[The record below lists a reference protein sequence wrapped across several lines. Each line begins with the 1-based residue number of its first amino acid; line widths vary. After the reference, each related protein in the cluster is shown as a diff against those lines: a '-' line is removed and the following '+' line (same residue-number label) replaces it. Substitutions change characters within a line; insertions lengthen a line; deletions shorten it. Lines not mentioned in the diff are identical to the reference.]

1 MEEGLNE
8 NFRIV
13 ATAFI
18 ALTPAAVTAG
28 SADAKKGK
36 RVYNKCEACHALKA
50 AKNKVGP
57 SLHSIMGRKAAIEPK
72 FKYSKA
78 MRNSGLTWDE
88 ETLRK
93 YLKKPRVFL
102 KGTRIYFAGIKK
114 KKDMDN
120 LIAYLKK
127 ASN

>member
-1 MEEGLNE
+1 
-8 NFRIV
+8 
-13 ATAFI
+13 
-18 ALTPAAVTAG
+18 
-28 SADAKKGK
+28 
-36 RVYNKCEACHALKA
+36 
-50 AKNKVGP
+50 
-57 SLHSIMGRKAAIEPK
+57 MGRKPASEPK

-78 MRNSGLTWDE
+78 MKNSGLTRDE